1 MVRVSVEAPL
11 HSRFGSGTLSL
22 LRPERE
28 PRESRTEDGQLE
40 RTRSDHAIGRP
51 RAAHSRNT
59 RVGSR
64 ASAGY
69 TPGPGVAL
77 SPISAV
83 PIAAPTAPRYEAA
96 VVERSEEHTSELQS
110 LTNLVCR

>member
-83 PIAAPTAPRYEAA
+83 PIAAPTDARVP
-96 VVERSEEHTSELQS
+96 RSEEHTSELQS
-110 LTNLVCR
+110 PCNLV